1 MCFLSASVAKSSGD
15 FCFAFMCFLSA
26 SCSKAAPNSKKSWE
40 VSPRFALDV
49 LKYDWLIAGNSVYGV
64 FHGFNAK
71 YIGSSCPGING
82 LLGNGV
88 SCYGSRLVHPSYQ
101 WNNPTYPI
109 YSQGYNLGHAQV
121 NGLADWLKGKSR
133 GNHIVF
139 NSKCRVFEL
148 RDVAGIIRQFVLF
161 FCCEIWVLC
170 CNMFPFFTN
179 LRP

>member
-1 MCFLSASVAKSSGD
+1 
-15 FCFAFMCFLSA
+15 MCFLSA

-40 VSPRFALDV
+40 VSPRFAPGRAQIRLASRRKQCIWCISWFQRQIYREF
-49 LKYDWLIAGNSVYGV
+49 LSWV
-64 FHGFNAK
+64 FF
-71 YIGSSCPGING
+71 G

-88 SCYGSRLVHPSYQ
+88 SCCGSRLVHPSYQ

-133 GNHIVF
+133 GTRIVF
-139 NSKCRVFEL
+139 NSTCRVFEL